1 MLYKCL
7 SAHILMN
14 NSVKPTLLVHSESLS
29 AKCRV
34 WYSEDRFDLLTK
46 SSGKE
51 KIGKNLRAF
60 ASQK

>member
-1 MLYKCL
+1 
-7 SAHILMN
+7 MN
-14 NSVKPTLLVHSESLS
+14 NSVKPTLLVHSESLP

-51 KIGKNLRAF
+51 KIEKNLRAF
-60 ASQK
+60 ASLK